1 MNYKDLSPQELV
13 KACTTM
19 GNHVAWTEF
28 VRRFQ
33 PLIASVIEKTAR
45 RCIPASPAL
54 IDDLVQETYLRLC
67 EDECRYLREFESRH
81 KEAIY
86 GFLKVVAATVTLD
99 YFRLQRARKRG
110 KAVLVD
116 VNVERPL
123 KEPSTHGRHPLEN
136 NVLMSELEDI
146 LNQLVENDRDRA
158 AFWLYYRQGF
168 TARAISE
175 IPGIELSVKGVE
187 SCLQRLMRLLQEA
200 TTSTEI

>member
-1 MNYKDLSPQELV
+1 MNYKELSPQELV

-19 GNHVAWTEF
+19 GNHVAWAEF

-45 RCIPASPAL
+45 RCIPASASL

-99 YFRLQRARKRG
+99 YFRLQKARKRG
-110 KAVLVD
+110 QAVLVD
-116 VNVERPL
+116 VNIERPL
-123 KEPSTHGRHPLEN
+123 KGTSAHGRHPLEN
-136 NVLMSELEDI
+136 KVLMAELEDI

-168 TARAISE
+168 TAKAISE
-175 IPGIELSVKGVE
+175 IPGIALSVKGVE

-200 TTSTEI
+200 TTSTES